1 MVANLYNG
9 DCLEVMQ
16 DIPDNSID
24 FILTDLPYGTTVANW
39 DKHIN
44 FISMWKQINRIVKNN
59 SGICFTASQPFT
71 SLLVNSNIKNYKHH
85 WIWEKE
91 QGVGFQVAKFRPMMK
106 TEDIIVFEKNGNK
119 LNYYPQMIKRDNPV
133 KYKYASSTSMVS
145 PLNNGNPNIK
155 IKNGYYTSKYK
166 YPVNIL
172 KFKRDKG
179 LHPTQ
184 KPIALLEYLI
194 KTYTK
199 KNERVLDF
207 TMGSGST
214 GVACVNTNRNFIGI
228 EIEEEYFKIAQ
239 ERIGQ
244 KVIE

>member
-1 MVANLYNG
+1 MK
-9 DCLEVMQ
+9 D
-16 DIPDNSID
+16 
-24 FILTDLPYGTTVANW
+24 
-39 DKHIN
+39 
-44 FISMWKQINRIVKNN
+44 
-59 SGICFTASQPFT
+59 SQ
-71 SLLVNSNIKNYKHH
+71 IKNYKHH

-133 KYKYASSTSMVS
+133 KYKYASSTSTVS